1 MVEFACGGVMS
12 KRIVAVRQWSVLKT
26 ALTVLVAGVVSVSSG
41 QMAHGEE
48 NQEQES
54 HQTDDPTFT
63 RDVLP
68 ILQRACQQCHRPGS
82 VAPMSLLTYQ
92 EVRPWARAIR
102 EKTALREMPPWFVE
116 RNVGVQSFKEDASLS
131 DREIATIGDWVDAGA
146 PQGNQADAPAPLE
159 FAALNEW
166 RIGTPEWIVELPEEQ
181 TIGALDADRWLDVWA
196 DSGFTEDRYIKAVE
210 TKPSADAHPVVH
222 HVATSMRWED
232 EDGEEGGG
240 FLNEYAMGKN
250 GDIFPD
256 GTGRLIKA
264 GTQIR
269 FNMHY
274 SSVGEEIKDRTRV
287 GFQLYPAGYEPDR
300 VLLSRH
306 VGDSF
311 DTLDIPAGADNVR
324 SDGYYVLPE
333 PTQVTAFQPHM
344 HIRGKRMCV
353 EAIHPSGFIETLS
366 CTGHNFGWHIVYNYD
381 DTEAPLLPAGT
392 ILHTIG
398 WHDNTAANRGNP
410 DPKNWVGFGNRSIDD
425 MSFAWMSFYHMPQDA
440 YDAKISER
448 TQLTNNQN

>member
-1 MVEFACGGVMS
+1 MHDIFCCTCARRFFRPGFVFV
-12 KRIVAVRQWSVLKT
+12 IVGALLLAAPGLALAQAAV
-26 ALTVLVAGVVSVSSG
+26 
-41 QMAHGEE
+41 GE
-48 NQEQES
+48 
-54 HQTDDPTFT
+54 PTFT

-82 VAPMSLLTYQ
+82 VAPMALLTYEQ
-92 EVRPWARAIR
+92 VRPWARAIR
-102 EKTALREMPPWFVE
+102 DKTAQREMPPWFIE
-116 RNVGVQSFKEDASLS
+116 RNVGVRAFKEDPSLS
-131 DREIATIGDWVDAGA
+131 DDEIATIGAWVAAGS
-146 PQGNQADAPAPLE
+146 PRGNPADAPPPIELASLD
-159 FAALNEW
+159 EW

-181 TIGALDADRWLDVWA
+181 TIGALDADRWLNLWA
-196 DSGFTEDRYIKAVE
+196 DSRLTEDRYIKAVE
-210 TKPSADAHPVVH
+210 TKPSPGAYPVVH
-222 HVATSMRWED
+222 HVATSMLWEE

-250 GDIFPD
+250 GDIFPE

-287 GFQLYPAGYEPDR
+287 GFQFYPRGHVPDL
-300 VLLSRH
+300 VLISRH

-311 DTLDIPAGADNVR
+311 DTLDIRAGEDNAR

-344 HIRGKRMCV
+344 HIRGDRMCV
-353 EAIHPSGFIETLS
+353 EAIHPSGRIETLS
-366 CTGHNFGWHIVYNYD
+366 CTKHNFGWHIVYNYAD
-381 DTEAPLLPAGT
+381 HEAPLLPAGT
-392 ILHTIG
+392 ILHVIG
-398 WHDNTAANRGNP
+398 WHNNTASNRYNP

-425 MSFAWMSFYHMPQDA
+425 MSFAWMSFFHMPEDE
-440 YDAKISER
+440 YER
-448 TQLTNNQN
+448 KLEERARRSSND